1 MLSSKPERKR
11 TAVLPQPAVVD
22 GFEHITRY
30 FDAGNHRFA
39 AKLLPG
45 QYYLSRDETIVAVLG
60 TGVAVCIRDRAQG
73 LGGVAHVLEPQ
84 TPQGTGSSLAL
95 PALRTLLEALLAAGA
110 QRGQLEAKLF
120 GGACPR
126 GETGAGGARSLALA
140 RAFLREAG
148 VPIVAEDVGG
158 GYPRKID
165 YCPAD
170 GRARIKRLRDL
181 RNATIA
187 ERDQS
192 FLGQSADGLP
202 TPRYCQPSR
211 QE

>member
-1 MLSSKPERKR
+1 VLQKP
-11 TAVLPQPAVVD
+11 AAIH

-30 FDAGNHRFA
+30 FDGGNHRFA

-60 TGVAVCIRDRAQG
+60 SGVAVCIRDRVQG
-73 LGGVAHVLEPQ
+73 PGGMTHVLEPV
-84 TPQGTGSSLAL
+84 TTAGAGSGLAL
-95 PALRTLLEALLAAGA
+95 PALRTLREALLAAGA

-126 GETGAGGARSLALA
+126 GQTGASGARSLAVA

-148 VPIVAEDVGG
+148 IPVVAEDVGG
-158 GYPRKID
+158 DDPRKID
-165 YCPAD
+165 YSPAD
-170 GRARIKRLRDL
+170 GRVRIKRLRDL

-192 FLGQSADGLP
+192 FLEQSADGLP
-202 TPRYCQPSR
+202 TPRYCQPNR
-211 QE
+211 QG

>member
-1 MLSSKPERKR
+1 MLQ
-11 TAVLPQPAVVD
+11 QPIAGQ

-60 TGVAVCIRDRAQG
+60 SGVAVCIRDRVQG
-73 LGGVAHVLEPQ
+73 PGGMTHVLEPV
-84 TPQGTGSSLAL
+84 TAAGAGSSLAL

-110 QRGQLEAKLF
+110 QRGELEAKLF
-120 GGACPR
+120 GGSCPH
-126 GETGAGGARSLALA
+126 GETGASGARSVAVA
-140 RAFLREAG
+140 RAFLREAAI
-148 VPIVAEDVGG
+148 PIVAEDVGG

-170 GRARIKRLRDL
+170 GRVRIKRLRDL

-192 FLGQSADGLP
+192 FLEQSADGPNRSP
-202 TPRYCQPSR
+202 TLQREAAR
-211 QE
+211 TAAAG

>member
-1 MLSSKPERKR
+1 
-11 TAVLPQPAVVD
+11 
-22 GFEHITRY
+22 
-30 FDAGNHRFA
+30 
-39 AKLLPG
+39 LPG

-60 TGVAVCIRDRAQG
+60 SGVAVCIRDRAQG
-73 LGGVAHVLEPQ
+73 LGGVTHVLEPE
-84 TPQGTGSSLAL
+84 TTQGMGSSLAL
-95 PALRTLLEALLAAGA
+95 PALRTLLEALQAAGA
-110 QRGQLEAKLF
+110 QRDQLEAKLF

-126 GETGAGGARSLALA
+126 GETDAIGARSLAVA

-158 GYPRKID
+158 SYPRKID

-170 GRARIKRLRDL
+170 GRVRIKRLRDL

-187 ERDQS
+187 ERDLS

-211 QE
+211 QG